1 MPKQRKTTE
10 YVPKGVPPI
19 DIFND
24 YDNGVMFA
32 KNVLA
37 RFYGAS
43 HINLYAESTWRA
55 VEKSLEVWKAA
66 DPSEPW
72 GRIRWGNHPLHTI
85 EVKDKWEFLKKY
97 IQPIVEQGRP
107 IIQEYDHLTR
117 TAFEDAQQAF
127 NEIQPLNRPGA
138 PTKIDP
144 AKVVELRSQGMTQ
157 KAIAESLG
165 INQSTVSRATADP
178 ADMRNSDNITI
189 THTPKT
195 TERGTSRE
203 YLQRRL
209 KSVAPDMLDE
219 VGDGKRFK
227 SVRAAAIEAGIL
239 PQSKTFR
246 VTGSTDPQ
254 DFALKLHNDLDRDF
268 VVALT
273 AALTELI
280 AGNMED

>member
-1 MPKQRKTTE
+1 
-10 YVPKGVPPI
+10 VGSV
-19 DIFND
+19 
-24 YDNGVMFA
+24 
-32 KNVLA
+32 
-37 RFYGAS
+37 
-43 HINLYAESTWRA
+43 
-55 VEKSLEVWKAA
+55 AA
-66 DPSEPW
+66 QS
-72 GRIRWGNHPLHTI
+72 
-85 EVKDKWEFLKKY
+85 
-97 IQPIVEQGRP
+97 
-107 IIQEYDHLTR
+107 
-117 TAFEDAQQAF
+117 
-127 NEIQPLNRPGA
+127 NRPGA

-189 THTPKT
+189 THIPKT

-239 PQSKTFR
+239 PQSKTL
-246 VTGSTDPQ
+246 S
-254 DFALKLHNDLDRDF
+254 
-268 VVALT
+268 
-273 AALTELI
+273 
-280 AGNMED
+280 

>member
-1 MPKQRKTTE
+1 
-10 YVPKGVPPI
+10 V
-19 DIFND
+19 F
-24 YDNGVMFA
+24 
-32 KNVLA
+32 
-37 RFYGAS
+37 
-43 HINLYAESTWRA
+43 
-55 VEKSLEVWKAA
+55 
-66 DPSEPW
+66 
-72 GRIRWGNHPLHTI
+72 
-85 EVKDKWEFLKKY
+85 
-97 IQPIVEQGRP
+97 
-107 IIQEYDHLTR
+107 
-117 TAFEDAQQAF
+117 
-127 NEIQPLNRPGA
+127 
-138 PTKIDP
+138 
-144 AKVVELRSQGMTQ
+144 ELRAQGLTQ
-157 KAIAESLG
+157 KAIAEQMSVTRQA
-165 INQSTVSRATADP
+165 IAKVEANAETT
-178 ADMRNSDNITI
+178 NSDNITI
-189 THTPKT
+189 SCTPKT
-195 TERGTSRE
+195 TERGTSKE